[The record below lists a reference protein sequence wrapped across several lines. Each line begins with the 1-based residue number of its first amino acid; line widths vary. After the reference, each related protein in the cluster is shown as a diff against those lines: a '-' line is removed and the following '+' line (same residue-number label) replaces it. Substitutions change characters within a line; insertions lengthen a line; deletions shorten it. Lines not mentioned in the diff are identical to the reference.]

1 MLSLNPISTFDLG
14 HASGYGDEITHKRSG
29 MMTGH
34 GHVKNQFPEDAI
46 RNEYKD
52 EKDDMEGQHR
62 NIEYKDGLPCI
73 HVVQT
78 YRIRVVQSMR
88 TYREAHY

>member
-34 GHVKNQFPEDAI
+34 GHVKNQFLEDAI

-52 EKDDMEGQHR
+52 EMDDM
-62 NIEYKDGLPCI
+62 
-73 HVVQT
+73 
-78 YRIRVVQSMR
+78 
-88 TYREAHY
+88 